1 MNRSNKRMSRM
12 DGPELKR
19 VRKECSYGVACYR
32 LNPAHLREYSHP
44 HLEAILDE
52 WDGNGSFPIP
62 EQMSLQRS
70 LLTDQLNILLEK
82 KLYEPGAADNAER
95 APAAAGEPLRAGG
108 GAAGEPLRAGGGAA
122 VEPLRAGGGAA
133 GEPLRAGGGAAGEAL
148 RAGDSTQRS
157 DSNDSEKNTLKSDKA
172 IAGTSREKSESP
184 APGLGARIRDP
195 EYRPVVPPTRR
206 AEAYLPVVRPRG
218 LMRAKHEAAAPH
230 HVFYTAI
237 SAAPRTHAQ
246 PYSVTFLELL
256 DESLGELRS
265 SLQLNFMVEPG
276 WLLAQYYFA
285 GYSAKKLTI
294 LYGEECDDMR
304 QLAGKPHVDAVRV
317 RMATPFGK
325 HHTKLMLLCYEDGSL
340 RVVVSTA
347 NLYHDDWDNRTQG
360 LWLSPRCAPLP
371 AAAPA
376 HAGEA
381 RTRFKRDLLRYLAHY
396 RLPQLAHYVERV
408 QRCDFSAV
416 NVFLVASV
424 PGSHR
429 DLEWGL
435 ARVGALLRQHCAVPP
450 AAGRAWPLVA
460 QASSLGSYGPD
471 PKLWLC
477 GEFLQ
482 QFSAS
487 AGTPPPLA
495 PPPPLQLLYPSLP
508 SGARRRRG
516 ARARCRTSS
525 RTCARATRGPPST
538 CSRRPTSARRRG
550 ARAPSGTTRCACS
563 ATRPACCCCRASRS
577 TRTSSPWRREP
588 RSAWSSRTTCR
599 PPSTR
604 PT

>member
-360 LWLSPRCAPLP
+360 
-371 AAAPA
+371 
-376 HAGEA
+376 
-381 RTRFKRDLLRYLAHY
+381 
-396 RLPQLAHYVERV
+396 
-408 QRCDFSAV
+408 
-416 NVFLVASV
+416 VFLVASV

-495 PPPPLQLLYPSLP
+495 PPPPLQLLYPSLQNVQRSHDGLLGGGCLP
-508 SGARRRRG
+508 YARAAHDKQRWLLDYLYQWRAEATGRSRAMPHIKSYVRARDSRAAFYLLTSANVSKAAWGARTKRDNALRLLSYEAGVLLLPRVTINEDFFSLEEG
-516 ARARCRTSS
+516 AAQRLVIPYDL
-525 RTCARATRGPPST
+525 PPT
-538 CSRRPTSARRRG
+538 KY
-550 ARAPSGTTRCACS
+550 
-563 ATRPACCCCRASRS
+563 
-577 TRTSSPWRREP
+577 SPDMTPWL
-588 RSAWSSRTTCR
+588 SDALC
-599 PPSTR
+599 
-604 PT
+604 